1 MQKVDQKDKFEVLAS
16 LKVALVHD
24 YLVEYGGAERVLECF
39 ASIFPDAPIY
49 TLIYDK
55 KLANKILP
63 KREIRASFLQNVP
76 LVRSFHRFF
85 PILMPMA
92 VEGLDLSYYDLIL
105 SDSASFGKGVITAPK
120 TLHICYC
127 HTPTRYVW
135 DDCHK
140 YVKEFSY
147 PKILQKL
154 IPFGLNYV
162 RLWDRLASSRV
173 DSYIANSKLVSERIK
188 KYYQRSSV
196 VINPPVFVKE
206 LLSPK
211 EQIARGIFQKNYQKP
226 TQKDGYYL
234 MLGRLMSYKK
244 FDLGIKAFNRLK
256 LPLKIIGGGPEINK
270 LRKIAGKNVEIVGS
284 LPPRDP
290 RVAHYIARSKALVF
304 PQEEDFGIVALEA
317 MISGKPV
324 IAYKAGGALETV
336 KENVTGLFFEKQTV
350 PSLMSAIKDFEE
362 KSRKNIFD
370 PFQIHEFALSFRKEA
385 FEEKVKSFIV
395 KKMENVKQMENGQRK
410 MEN

>member
-1 MQKVDQKDKFEVLAS
+1 MSKKTDFQEQKNQKLSS

-55 KLANKILP
+55 RLSDKILP
-63 KREIRASFLQNVP
+63 KREIRTSFLQNVP
-76 LVRSFHRFF
+76 FVRSFHRFF
-85 PILMPMA
+85 PIFMPMA
-92 VEGLDLSYYDLIL
+92 VESIDLSYYDLVL
-105 SDSASFGKGVITAPK
+105 SDSASFAKGVVTSPK
-120 TLHICYC
+120 TVHICYC
-127 HTPTRYVW
+127 HTPIRYVW

-147 PKILQKL
+147 PKPLQKL
-154 IPFGLNYV
+154 VPFGLNYV
-162 RLWDRLASSRV
+162 RLWDRLASARV
-173 DSYIANSKLVSERIK
+173 DYYIANSKLVSERIK
-188 KYYQRSSV
+188 KYYQRNSE
-196 VINPPVFVKE
+196 VINPPVFVE
-206 LLSPK
+206 EMLSPQK
-211 EQIARGIFQKNYQKP
+211 QIEKGIFCPIYKKSSQKE
-226 TQKDGYYL
+226 GYYL

-244 FDLGIKAFNRLK
+244 FDLGIKAFNFLG
-256 LPLKIIGGGPEINK
+256 LPLKIIGGGPEMTK
-270 LRKIAGKNVEIVGS
+270 LKKIAKKNIEFVGS

-290 RVAHYIARSKALVF
+290 KVAEYIAKSKALIF

-336 KENVTGLFFEKQTV
+336 KEGVTGLFFKRQNDKSLIKAIVEFEKQ
-350 PSLMSAIKDFEE
+350 SA
-362 KSRKNIFD
+362 RGLFD

-385 FEEKVKSFIV
+385 FEEKIKEFIFE
-395 KKMENVKQMENGQRK
+395 KMENGKIKKGRLTTT
-410 MEN
+410 